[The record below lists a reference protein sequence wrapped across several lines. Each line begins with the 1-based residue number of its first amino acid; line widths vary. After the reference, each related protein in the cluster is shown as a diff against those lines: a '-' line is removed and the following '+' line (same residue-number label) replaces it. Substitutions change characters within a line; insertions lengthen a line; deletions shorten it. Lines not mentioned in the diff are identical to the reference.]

1 MLGLNQKEKEKKV
14 GKPDQILA
22 YRMKFDE
29 KHFSLAVVNIKK
41 MNVKLQTIC
50 FFLFLC

>member
-1 MLGLNQKEKEKKV
+1 MLRLNQKEKEKV
-14 GKPDQILA
+14 GKTDQILA